1 MEWRRGL
8 NSERNK
14 RKKKKKKQEGGE
26 EGISSRAL
34 LMGGRAQ
41 TSGLGKGERT
51 WSCQERIVKDV
62 PLRRSRDSFFL
73 SFFFSFALLSLK
85 EAVIVQLTKQ
95 GVQSKGSLL

>member
-1 MEWRRGL
+1 M

-14 RKKKKKKQEGGE
+14 TENGE

-62 PLRRSRDSFFL
+62 PLRESRDSFF
-73 SFFFSFALLSLK
+73 FALLSPK
-85 EAVIVQLTKQ
+85 GAVIVQLTKLRSPTQ
-95 GVQSKGSLL
+95 KEHVMKALREGAVTTLCVHVHM

>member
-1 MEWRRGL
+1 
-8 NSERNK
+8 
-14 RKKKKKKQEGGE
+14 
-26 EGISSRAL
+26 
-34 LMGGRAQ
+34 MGGRAQ